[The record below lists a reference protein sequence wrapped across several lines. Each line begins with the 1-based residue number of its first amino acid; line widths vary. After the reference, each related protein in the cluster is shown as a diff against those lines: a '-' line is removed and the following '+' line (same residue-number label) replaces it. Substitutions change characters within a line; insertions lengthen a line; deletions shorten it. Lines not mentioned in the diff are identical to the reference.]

1 MSLLPDAEAFRR
13 LVDGSHRGAAAELA
27 RAALGALAVPYGAAV
42 RARNLAYDR
51 GVLPALPAHVPVIS
65 VGNLTLGGTGKTPLV
80 AWTVRQCL
88 ARGRRPAIVSRGYG
102 VARGQT
108 SDEAAELALVLPGVA
123 HVADRDRVAAARMA
137 VSHGADA
144 IVVDDGFQHRRLVR
158 DLDIVTIDATDP
170 FGCGHVFPRG
180 MLREP
185 LGGLARA
192 QAVVL
197 TRADAVDPG
206 RREAIIA
213 ALAEVC
219 RDRGPRVWAQAAH
232 APHRL
237 RTSSC
242 RELPLDAVRGRRVAA
257 FCGIGNPAAFR
268 RTLERLG
275 AEVVAFRPFP
285 DHHAYSAADVA
296 SLGSLAADARADLA
310 LTTLKDLVKLPH
322 ETLRDAPLA
331 ALEIAIEFLAGEA
344 DLDRLVQSAIRA
356 GRGAACNGGTA

>member
-42 RARNLAYDR
+42 RARNMAYDR
-51 GVLPALPAHVPVIS
+51 GVVPALPAHVPVIS

-88 ARGRRPAIVSRGYG
+88 AGGRRPAIVSRGYG

-192 QAVVL
+192 HAVVL
-197 TRADAVDPG
+197 TRADAVEPDR
-206 RREAIIA
+206 RREIVA
-213 ALAEVC
+213 ALAKVC
-219 RDRGPRVWAQAAH
+219 GRRGPQVWAQAAH

-237 RTSSC
+237 RTTSG
-242 RELPLDAVRGRRVAA
+242 RELPLDAVRGQRVAA

-275 AEVVAFRPFP
+275 AEVVEFRPFA

-296 SLGSLAADARADLA
+296 LLGSLATDARADLA

-322 ETLRDAPLA
+322 ETLRDIPLA
-331 ALEIAIEFLAGEA
+331 AVEIAIEFLAGEA
-344 DLDRLVQSAIRA
+344 ELDRLVQSAIRA